1 MTADA
6 WQEQVLLAKDVPNT
20 AMQVDIDGDGR
31 VNLPELEIA
40 IARVR
45 SGVTEEE

>member
-1 MTADA
+1 M
-6 WQEQVLLAKDVPNT
+6 EL
-20 AMQVDIDGDGR
+20 IDLEGDCR
-31 VNLPELEIA
+31 VNLPELDIA